1 MPPLPRTF
9 PFICPSHNQPLHF
22 VILPTKMAHH
32 MRTKTTFKSGFVS
45 IIGAPNVGK
54 STLLNRILG
63 QKIAI
68 TSAKP
73 QTTRNRIM
81 GICHLPQAQL
91 IFLDTPGI
99 HRGKGVLNKRM
110 VEVAMQVLADADLA
124 ILMIDGAGQ
133 GGNPDKMILQALRK
147 EGVPVILAMN
157 KVDLIK
163 KKMVLPLIDRWRSAY
178 PFEAIIPISALQGIQ
193 VDELVSEMIKL
204 LPEGPRYYPEEN
216 LTDVSQRF
224 IAAEVVREKVFRLT
238 GDEIPYSVAVVV
250 ESFKERVDKD
260 LVEIYATIY
269 VERQSQKP
277 IIIGKKGKMLKQIG
291 EYARKDIEQMVGRK
305 VFLRL
310 WVQVRKNWTK
320 DEKIIKG
327 FGY

>member
-1 MPPLPRTF
+1 MTR
-9 PFICPSHNQPLHF
+9 
-22 VILPTKMAHH
+22 H
-32 MRTKTTFKSGFVS
+32 MRTKTIFKAGFIS

-63 QKIAI
+63 QKISI

-99 HRGKGVLNKRM
+99 HHGKGVLNKRI
-110 VEVAMQVLADADLA
+110 VETAMQVLADADLTV
-124 ILMIDGAGQ
+124 LMIEGAGQ
-133 GGNPDKMILQALRK
+133 GGNPDKMILQALKK
-147 EGVPVILAMN
+147 EQVPVILAIN

-163 KKMVLPLIDRWRSAY
+163 KEMVLPLIDRWHRSY
-178 PFEAIIPISALQGIQ
+178 PFEAIIPISALLGIQ
-193 VDELVSEMIKL
+193 IDDLVSEMIKL
-204 LPEGPRYYPEEN
+204 LPEGPKYYPEEN

-250 ESFKERVDKD
+250 ESFKERIGKNLID
-260 LVEIYATIY
+260 IHATIY
-269 VERQSQKP
+269 VERDSQKP
-277 IIIGKKGKMLKQIG
+277 IIIGNKGMMLKQIG
-291 EYARKDIEQMVGRK
+291 EHARKDIEQMVGRK

-310 WVQVRKNWTK
+310 WVRVRKNWTK
-320 DEKIIKG
+320 DEKIVRG